1 MHSATSNL
9 IVTIIYAID
18 IYLNLR
24 IDLLQYINLYLFDI
38 VSDILFM
45 ISTI

>member
-9 IVTIIYAID
+9 IVTFFNVID